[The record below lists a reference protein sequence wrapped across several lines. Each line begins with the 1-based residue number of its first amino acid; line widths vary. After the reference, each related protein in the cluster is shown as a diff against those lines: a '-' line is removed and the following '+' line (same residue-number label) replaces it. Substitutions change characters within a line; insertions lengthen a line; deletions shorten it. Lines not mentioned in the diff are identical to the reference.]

1 MTNLQAME
9 ILESL
14 LDGFDPESDRPLTKE
29 SVFRQPRVMLAL
41 HNAIIALQKA
51 DDPRKPKH
59 IPTQYERKI
68 AKNRNKLWTITD
80 DEILEMLYCDN
91 APLTHICEQLGRTPE
106 GILSRMVRLGFI
118 ENRCDYPSTSQSRPA
133 TKTEWTY
140 EDICQ
145 LETLVAEG
153 LTTTQLAQKFCTT
166 EKAIEARLFYM
177 GLSAK
182 APDLHLNR
190 SSPE

>member
-1 MTNLQAME
+1 ME

-41 HNAIIALQKA
+41 HNAIIALQKV
-51 DDPRKPKH
+51 DVPCNPQH
-59 IPTQYERKI
+59 IPTQNERKI
-68 AKNRNKLWTITD
+68 AKNRNKPWTIAD
-80 DEILEMLYCDN
+80 DEILEMLFCDN
-91 APLTHICEQLGRTPE
+91 APLKHICEQLGRTPE
-106 GILSRMVRLGFI
+106 GILARMVRLGFI
-118 ENRCDYPSTSQSRPA
+118 ENRCDYPSKNSSHPV

-140 EDICQ
+140 EDICL
-145 LETLVAEG
+145 LETLVAQG
-153 LTTTQLAQKFCTT
+153 MTTTQLAQKFHTT

-182 APDLHLNR
+182 SPDLHLNR
-190 SSPE
+190 SSSK